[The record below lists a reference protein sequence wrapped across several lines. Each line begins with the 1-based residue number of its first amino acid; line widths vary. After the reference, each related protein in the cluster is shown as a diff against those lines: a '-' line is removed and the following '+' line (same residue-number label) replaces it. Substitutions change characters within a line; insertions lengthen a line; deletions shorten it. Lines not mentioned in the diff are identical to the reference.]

1 MLPPLLPCYSLKHL
15 GRQLLNQPFLVYIF
29 SLSTRFFPVSHI
41 ASTTLVW
48 FLSLICLSSA
58 LPDPIF
64 VPVPFPSSL
73 LLLFPSSLPSP
84 FPSPSLFSARLR
96 VSTPP
101 VFVPFP
107 APSPLPS
114 PFPSC
119 VPSFPFT
126 PVLVPAPSPS
136 PTLSPS
142 PSPFTSPSPSPFPP
156 PTPIPTRP
164 RIRSFPFFGH
174 AYPLGAIRVYRHRS
188 LRNDLSGARK
198 CHPLLPCCS
207 LHHLGRQPLNNPF
220 LKYNEPRPSSGTN
233 LFS

>member
-15 GRQLLNQPFLVYIF
+15 GRQLLSQPFLVYIF
-29 SLSTRFFPVSHI
+29 PLSTRFFPVSHI

-64 VPVPFPSSL
+64 VPVRFPSSL
-73 LLLFPSSLPSP
+73 LLLFPSSLTSALT
-84 FPSPSLFSARLR
+84 SPSLSFARLR
-96 VSTPP
+96 VSTP
-101 VFVPFP
+101 VFIPFP
-107 APSPLPS
+107 APSSLPS

-142 PSPFTSPSPSPFPP
+142 PSPFMSPSPSPFPP
-156 PTPIPTRP
+156 PTPIPTQP
-164 RIRSFPFFGH
+164 RIRSFPFLGH
-174 AYPLGAIRVYRHRS
+174 A
-188 LRNDLSGARK
+188 
-198 CHPLLPCCS
+198 
-207 LHHLGRQPLNNPF
+207 
-220 LKYNEPRPSSGTN
+220 
-233 LFS
+233 